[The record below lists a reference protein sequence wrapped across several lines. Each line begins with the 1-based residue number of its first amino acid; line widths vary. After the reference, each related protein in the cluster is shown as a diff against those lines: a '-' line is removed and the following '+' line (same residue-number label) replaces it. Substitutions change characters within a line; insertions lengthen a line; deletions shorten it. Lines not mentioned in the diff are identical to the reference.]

1 MLERRFQISLLKP
14 HLNAKCGF
22 IACLLLSIFS
32 TSSFAIN
39 PNEIREDTE
48 ANLPKE
54 IVWPEREFPDP
65 KKTADGFNAGER
77 FQFRGQWGIF
87 RKVAEIVIST
97 EDPNH
102 SNPSLL
108 EVKTEARTTGL
119 IKAAFPLMLKGYT
132 LLDSTEGRI
141 LENRVTDEGQSNE
154 KETITRFNF
163 ETGKM
168 NHVDK
173 LRPEKN
179 QIKDL
184 PYAAPLDYA
193 SAILQIRGW
202 KLEKGS
208 AYPLFISSNGRF
220 YLIEMEAKGTET
232 ITTQFG
238 KIEAF
243 RVEPV
248 SAYPQS
254 KIFREGGK
262 MAIWVSADDRR
273 IPLRLDVK
281 TSIGT
286 ASMRLEAFTLND
298 IPILA
303 QSSSN

>member
-1 MLERRFQISLLKP
+1 
-14 HLNAKCGF
+14 
-22 IACLLLSIFS
+22 
-32 TSSFAIN
+32 
-39 PNEIREDTE
+39 
-48 ANLPKE
+48 
-54 IVWPEREFPDP
+54 
-65 KKTADGFNAGER
+65 
-77 FQFRGQWGIF
+77 
-87 RKVAEIVIST
+87 
-97 EDPNH
+97 
-102 SNPSLL
+102 
-108 EVKTEARTTGL
+108 
-119 IKAAFPLMLKGYT
+119 MLKGYT
-132 LLDSTEGRI
+132 LLDSAKGRI

-163 ETGKM
+163 ETGKI

-202 KLEKGS
+202 KLDKGS
-208 AYPLFISSNGRF
+208 IYPLFISSNGRF

-238 KIEAF
+238 NIKAF
-243 RVEPV
+243 RVEPI
-248 SAYPQS
+248 SAYPRS

-273 IPLRLDVK
+273 VPLRLDIK

-286 ASMRLEAFTLND
+286 ASMRLEEFTLND